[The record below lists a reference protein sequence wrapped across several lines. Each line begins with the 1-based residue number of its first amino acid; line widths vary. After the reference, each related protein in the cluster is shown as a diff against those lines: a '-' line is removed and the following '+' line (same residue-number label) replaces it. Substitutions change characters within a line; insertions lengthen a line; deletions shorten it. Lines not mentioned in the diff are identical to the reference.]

1 MSVTYQ
7 LVNVTKR
14 ERIIFDRLPV
24 WTILEITGNPA
35 SAAIVT
41 WYLFQNSGDRIGF
54 VPIEYEEWPF
64 ETGSYEESNDYVD
77 VTNVYLDQ
85 LIDAG
90 ILRDNGIEFQDE
102 IDPDIYTRDI
112 RNAWMPRHML

>member
-1 MSVTYQ
+1 MGDTYQ

-14 ERIIFDRLPV
+14 ERIFFDRLPV
-24 WTILEITGNPA
+24 WKIQEITGNPA

-54 VPIEYEEWPF
+54 VTHEHEDWPF
-64 ETGSYEESNDYVD
+64 ETGSHQEIMNYVD

-85 LIDAG
+85 LIEAG
-90 ILRDNGIEFQDE
+90 ILRDNGIGFQDD

-112 RNAWMPRHML
+112 RNAFMPRDML

>member
-24 WTILEITGNPA
+24 WRIEEITGNPA

-54 VPIEYEEWPF
+54 VTHEYEDWPF
-64 ETGSYEESNDYVD
+64 ETGSHQEITNYDD
-77 VTNVYLDQ
+77 VTDIYLDQ
-85 LIDAG
+85 LIEAG
-90 ILRDNGIEFQDE
+90 ILRDNGIEFQNE
-102 IDPDIYTRDI
+102 IDPDIYIRDI